1 MYIAHIKWK
10 LLLYIIF
17 MRINLLFINFTLIV
31 FTALIITSCGNNRN
45 ESRATGWGINSK
57 KGGFEYNL
65 EFDDQETGPGLVF
78 IEGGTFTKGQVQDD
92 VMHDWNNAPNKQHV
106 MSFYIDETEV
116 TNLMYLEYLDWIN
129 YVFPQENNDY
139 KKLYQGALPDTLVW
153 RNQLGYFEE
162 LTSNYLRHPAYA
174 EYPVVGVNWLQAV
187 QFAEWRT
194 DRVNEFILERESYIE
209 EDVRYNEVDA
219 NSTFS
224 TGAYLKRP
232 KTTYG
237 GKMDSLLGKNGRS
250 QGRGKNDSLEVNVYA
265 GIDKGILLPSYR
277 LPTESE
283 WEYAALALVGDREYN
298 TYRGKKK
305 YPWSGEYTRSEE
317 RRSEGDQLANF
328 KLGKGDYGGIAGW
341 SDDGADITIQV
352 RSYPPNDFGVY
363 DMGGNVA
370 EWVADVYRPIVD
382 DEASDFN
389 YYRGNIY
396 LKDVIGEDG
405 KAEVIDPN
413 KLVYDTLPN
422 GKILIKRLPGQLK
435 KQPIDEEET
444 YLRQNFTES
453 DNRNFRDGDVESTL
467 NYFDKSL
474 LARFNGGENEEGSTE
489 TESSLMYDAPQNP
502 EVKVVDNKQI
512 RKKDITTKRTSM
524 ITDEVRVFKGG
535 SWKDRAYWLD
545 PAQRR
550 YLPQYIATDYIGF
563 RCAMTRLGSKSKAK
577 KTARHKRKG

>member
-1 MYIAHIKWK
+1 
-10 LLLYIIF
+10 
-17 MRINLLFINFTLIV
+17 MRINLLFKNFTLIV

-194 DRVNEFILERESYIE
+194 DRVNEFILEREAYIE

-352 RSYPPNDFGVY
+352 KSYPPNDFGVY

-453 DNRNFRDGDVESTL
+453 DNRNFRDGDVESTQ
-467 NYFDKSL
+467 NYLDKSL
-474 LARFNGGENEEGSTE
+474 LDRFNGGENEEGGSE

-512 RKKDITTKRTSM
+512 RKKDISTKRTSM
-524 ITDEVRVFKGG
+524 ITDEVRVYKGG